1 MAKYFSYFPKT
12 VYNLGDPKA
21 LDTITNLT
29 TTFSLDESTLNNT
42 ILYYEYTVPE
52 GETPE
57 IIAHKF
63 YGDVEQHWLIM
74 KMNNIV
80 DPKADWPMDSRT
92 FASYIEEKYA
102 NNGISQSTT
111 GYQWAKS
118 NNHSYY
124 KIETR
129 TLTLTGQ
136 KTVDKIQI
144 DANTYTNV
152 QTSTST
158 YTLAD
163 GYQLRVDVDKT
174 VLSYYDY
181 ELELN
186 DDRRNIK
193 IMKPEYVSTI
203 QDEFVRVMSNG

>member
-1 MAKYFSYFPKT
+1 MAKFFSYFPKT

-80 DPKADWPMDSRT
+80 DPKSDWPMDTRS

-129 TLTLTGQ
+129 TLTLTGE
-136 KTVDKIQI
+136 KTVDKIEI

-163 GYQLRVDVDKT
+163 GYQLSVDVDKT

>member
-1 MAKYFSYFPKT
+1 MAKFFSYFPKT
-12 VYNLGDPKA
+12 IYNLGDPRA

-42 ILYYEYTVPE
+42 ILYYEYAVPD

-57 IIAHKF
+57 IVAHKF

-80 DPKADWPMDSRT
+80 DPKTDWPMDSRT
-92 FASYIEEKYA
+92 FASYIDEKYA

-111 GYQWAKS
+111 GYMWAKS

-129 TLTLTGQ
+129 TLTLTGE

-144 DANTYTNV
+144 DANTYANV

-163 GYQLRVDVDKT
+163 GYQLSISVDKT
-174 VLSYYDY
+174 SLSYYNY
-181 ELELN
+181 ELQLN
-186 DDRRNIK
+186 DQKRNIK
-193 IMKPEYVSTI
+193 IMKPEYVPTI
-203 QDEFVRVMSNG
+203 QDEFVRIMGNG

>member
-12 VYNLGDPKA
+12 VYDLGDPRA

-80 DPKADWPMDSRT
+80 DPKSDWPMDSRT

-129 TLTLTGQ
+129 TLTLTGE
-136 KTVDKIQI
+136 KTVDKIEI

-163 GYQLRVDVDKT
+163 GYQLRVNIDKT

-186 DDRRNIK
+186 DDKRNIK

>member
-1 MAKYFSYFPKT
+1 MAKYFTYFPKT
-12 VYNLGDPKA
+12 IYNLSDQGS

-29 TTFSLDESTLNNT
+29 TTFSLDENTLNNT

-63 YGDVEQHWLIM
+63 YDDVEQHWLIM

-80 DPKADWPMDSRT
+80 DPKSDWPMDSRT
-92 FASYIEEKYA
+92 FATYIEEKYA
-102 NNGISQSTT
+102 NNGISQSKT
-111 GYQWAKS
+111 GYQWAKT

-129 TLTLTGQ
+129 TLTLTGE

-152 QTSTST
+152 QTSTSS

-163 GYQLRVDVDKT
+163 GYQLSLSIDKT
-174 VLSYYDY
+174 ILSYYDY

-186 DDRRNIK
+186 EEKRNIK
-193 IMKPEYVSTI
+193 IMKPEYVSII
-203 QDEFVRVMSNG
+203 QDEFVRIMSNG

>member
-1 MAKYFSYFPKT
+1 
-12 VYNLGDPKA
+12 
-21 LDTITNLT
+21 
-29 TTFSLDESTLNNT
+29 
-42 ILYYEYTVPE
+42 
-52 GETPE
+52 
-57 IIAHKF
+57 
-63 YGDVEQHWLIM
+63 
-74 KMNNIV
+74 
-80 DPKADWPMDSRT
+80 
-92 FASYIEEKYA
+92 
-102 NNGISQSTT
+102 
-111 GYQWAKS
+111 
-118 NNHSYY
+118 
-124 KIETR
+124 
-129 TLTLTGQ
+129 LTLTGQ

-163 GYQLRVDVDKT
+163 GYELRVSIDKT

-186 DDRRNIK
+186 DDKRNIK